1 MIGRRFSRFTCAVL
15 CAVPLVSAQT
25 VARADVIGAEEFIN
39 VTDRREALGRIEAVL
54 ARAEVRQELERLG
67 VDPEQASARVAALN
81 DQELQLLAQ
90 QFDDLPAGGSLLGIV
105 GIVFIV
111 LLILE
116 LVGVIN
122 IFNKI

>member
-1 MIGRRFSRFTCAVL
+1 MTGRKFSRFVCAVV
-15 CAVPLVSAQT
+15 CALPLVSMQT
-25 VARADVIGAEEFIN
+25 VARAGVIGAEEFIN
-39 VTDRREALGRIEAVL
+39 VMDRREALSRIDAVL

-67 VDPEQASARVAALN
+67 VEPEQASARVAALN

-105 GIVFIV
+105 GVVFIV